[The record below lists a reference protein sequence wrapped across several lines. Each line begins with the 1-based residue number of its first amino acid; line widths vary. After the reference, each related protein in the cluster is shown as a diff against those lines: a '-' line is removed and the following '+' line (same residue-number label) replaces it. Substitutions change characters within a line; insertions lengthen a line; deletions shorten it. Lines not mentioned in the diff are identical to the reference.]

1 MSSLEA
7 DLNRIYMGYSLPR
20 MDYFKNVRVSATG
33 DVDTIHFYG
42 ISTAVLFLLLCAI
55 PVSAYL
61 ASGSASMK
69 GQLALIGVG
78 KGTLVAARILGVGM
92 LFLSVALCTA
102 LGASFAGLIEFSLPG
117 LAALVMVCLGAA
129 SLVVFLYQA
138 AGSLM
143 GGVMLLFLA
152 VTAMHFLSGGFLPL
166 VFLPT
171 TFRAAAPFLPTYVL
185 MEGMKLVVT
194 SSFSLAVFIK
204 LAVLA
209 MAGFLLSVGAEVV
222 RE

>member
-1 MSSLEA
+1 MAVFWFRPTVPALSL
-7 DLNRIYMGYSLPR
+7 
-20 MDYFKNVRVSATG
+20 
-33 DVDTIHFYG
+33 IH
-42 ISTAVLFLLLCAI
+42 ILLFLLLCAI

-143 GGVMLLFLA
+143 GGVMP
-152 VTAMHFLSGGFLPL
+152 VSYTHLSC
-166 VFLPT
+166 
-171 TFRAAAPFLPTYVL
+171 
-185 MEGMKLVVT
+185 
-194 SSFSLAVFIK
+194 
-204 LAVLA
+204 
-209 MAGFLLSVGAEVV
+209 
-222 RE
+222 REKRH

>member
-1 MSSLEA
+1 M
-7 DLNRIYMGYSLPR
+7 
-20 MDYFKNVRVSATG
+20 
-33 DVDTIHFYG
+33 DTIHFYG

-78 KGTLVAARILGVGM
+78 KGTLVGAGLRVGM